1 MRNKK
6 ETLRKTAAFVT
17 SLVFVFSSLSYG
29 YIYAEEVTEAVS
41 EETNFTET
49 TETVTQEVTETSE
62 PEQTTEADEQEPEN
76 NEKKTVKI
84 IFKVNGTSDLKP
96 LGIFHRLFKQ
106 IFVTGIS
113 DGEIT
118 AETAA
123 DTVPEKCLWE
133 QNAYEAG
140 EKIFIDTDDVRYRL
154 ESVKTQDDV
163 TEVCLT
169 ECYDISSISMHEI
182 SIVPADG
189 ELYDGKYVAYN
200 SWMRIQPADGWV
212 IDGTSMF
219 KLKGEVLPY
228 ISNAGEK
235 YSLVIQNENENM
247 VFPLRKS
254 EFTVSYPVNRDMSV
268 KINSSEGFEYKGF
281 WIDSQII
288 KGEFEL
294 NESSMY
300 KIVEADLRNTGT
312 DKKYPMEI
320 TGDGKNVTVSLS
332 TDSLEEKF
340 TDGEEYCFEL
350 KIVSDSVRVETYI
363 SEGETEKLYGKLEY
377 ETSVKDNECFIN
389 VPPVIFENGVA
400 KYIIDSYE
408 NDQGKQWID
417 AKKILEEGKIY
428 DMIQLL
434 FNSSSKV
441 NYKEIIMDQS
451 VKYEINNEIVS
462 QYCEKVYT
470 VKDSYIQNL
479 VKYNHINSIIY
490 MALYDEISYN
500 AEYKKKTYA
509 NSDNFQYVNYNNDI
523 TALNLKSILYYENNE
538 FHNMLQEP
546 MYFYFDDYA
555 PKIKLTNTKDNS
567 LDNSQW
573 SRLVYSFSLDVND
586 AESFPH
592 EEGAGEEL
600 NTVYSRLDGVSSE
613 ITKITVGDTVF
624 EKQDGEWITVSDEN
638 SPYIVALREDSEN
651 KFTVSL
657 AVSVNSD
664 LKGIDKSITV
674 TASDRCGNT
683 SDPES
688 FELKIDTTDPVV
700 SSMKIRNAVHYN
712 DPAGGKTAAVGN
724 LSDIVND
731 RVYLD
736 VEAFDDYSGIDTVQV
751 EYGSFSERYTVEEL
765 KNNDMFGY
773 RAEEGRVLFSLPL
786 NAESNWRSLVKIILR
801 DKAGNNNYFYYSDGE
816 KPAESTE
823 PAVFVLVDRI
833 DPEVSI
839 SAASEPV
846 YRESDGSPWYRRI
859 PEFRISADDKFGK
872 VNSGI
877 RYLHFDVNGY
887 SGKAED
893 IFQQKTDSFRIT
905 AEHSEKDPDIAEI
918 FYTDGTEKF
927 KIAETDLK
935 KSNGKLQI
943 EVCAEDAAGNKSEP
957 ASVTVFV
964 DANPPEADKY
974 FSIENENDN
983 YRAFGTFLN
992 HGTKV
997 RVNVCEPEGKPSA
1010 GLKKAELY
1018 YNGIKK
1024 ECDFSS
1030 EKSAVAEFE
1039 IPFSPEAGVSSAG
1052 SLQMILTDN
1061 AGNTYTSDYLLS
1073 PKDNSLLMFESVP
1086 PEIND
1091 CITESIVKYIDVE
1104 NNTWYS
1110 DDVKLHFS
1118 TEDVMQSG
1126 VYSGIKNFQA
1136 DINGKNIISEDYRNS
1151 DSMISC
1157 SDYKFSTA
1165 DADENDGK
1173 YDIRLRA
1180 EDNAGNSTEYMK
1192 TVFVD
1197 RTAPEVTGISIEGI
1211 GSVPLSILNG
1221 VYALPYGYFF
1231 RNECAVTVYAKDEN
1245 ASSGLNRITVS
1256 LCSMDGTPVQENVL
1270 KDFSYENDLYSSSFT
1285 VPEGFRGYIVI
1296 EAADNTGNVSE
1307 KYTPSGFITENSTRH
1322 DGTSSVSVKLPETQ
1336 YTDRNGL
1343 PLYSG
1348 DTAAEII
1355 LKDSFSGINKVEWNQ
1370 SEYGENVWKQITI
1383 SSDGKIT
1390 GDNAENFTV
1399 SETEKNLVLSLNG
1412 KLNSASNKNASEIR
1426 IRMTDNSGNISEDTK
1441 VFSIDRDAPAVSV
1454 SWDEAVSDSK
1464 SGIYSTSRTAH
1475 ISVSERNFDPGRM
1488 NVSVEGD
1495 KGGVSYGQWQLVSGT
1510 EGTDSAVYRM
1520 TVTFSGNGEYTLS
1533 VNGSDLCDNKAQGY
1547 SSEKFIIDR
1556 TAPVLEVLSSGAE
1569 KVNGQYFSGS
1579 RTVTV
1584 KITEHNFDAS
1594 RIKISGTVNG
1604 YEENFPKISGFTS
1617 DGDIHTAVLTF
1628 SENAQYTLS
1637 IEGEDAAGNAFDG
1650 YSESFTVDSTA
1661 PEIIFD
1667 GVKDRSANNGEINL
1681 SVFIRDENITSDRIS
1696 IKVTGAKQGEITEN
1710 AGILERVSDGYVFR
1724 FSEFTKEKKTDDIY
1738 TVTVNAEDSAE
1749 NKSTG
1754 TLVFSVNRFGST
1766 YVFDDSTLIIAN
1778 SYINKPSDVV
1788 LHEINADT
1796 ILMEKT
1802 IIQVIKDSEITELKK
1817 DRDYTVRCT
1826 GGNGSWYDYQYTI
1839 NAENFEDDAAYQVV
1853 ILTEDAAG
1861 NRNANSVEEK
1871 SAVLKFGV
1879 DQTPPKC
1886 VPLNIA
1892 SGGAY
1897 RTESFEA
1904 EIQCEDNTMLTT
1916 LDVYVNKELIND
1928 DIKVENGICRFNLSS
1943 SDHIQDIRVVLS
1955 DVAGNEE
1962 IKVIDNLLVSTS
1974 RFRVIVHRPAF
1985 RKTALVSALCIVA
1998 GAGIVV
2004 SRRKKKI

>member
-6 ETLRKTAAFVT
+6 ETLRKTAAFIT

-29 YIYAEEVTEAVS
+29 YIYAEEVTETAYTEITES
-41 EETNFTET
+41 E
-49 TETVTQEVTETSE
+49 TQEVTETSE
-62 PEQTTEADEQEPEN
+62 PEQTTEVIEEEPEN
-76 NEKKTVKI
+76 NQKKTVKI
-84 IFKVNGTSDLKP
+84 FFTVNGTSDVKP

-118 AETAA
+118 AEIAA
-123 DTVPEKCLWE
+123 DMIPEKCLWE
-133 QNAYEAG
+133 QNAYDAG
-140 EKIFIDTDDVRYRL
+140 EKIFIDADDIRYRL
-154 ESVKTQDDV
+154 DSVKTKDDV
-163 TEVCLT
+163 TEVCIT
-169 ECYDISSISMHEI
+169 ECYDISGISMQEI
-182 SIVPADG
+182 SIVPAEE
-189 ELYDGKYVAYN
+189 ELYDGKYAAYN
-200 SWMRIQPADGWV
+200 SWMRIQPSKGWV

-228 ISNAGEK
+228 ISNTGEE
-235 YSLVIQNENENM
+235 YRLIVQNGNEHMN
-247 VFPLRKS
+247 FPLRKS
-254 EFTVSYPVNRDMSV
+254 EYTVSYPLNRDMGV
-268 KINSSEGFEYKGF
+268 KINSYEGFEYKGF

-288 KGEFEL
+288 TGEFEL
-294 NESSMY
+294 NENSMY
-300 KIVEADLRNTGT
+300 KIVEAELRNTGT

-320 TGDGKNVTVSLS
+320 KGDGKNVTASLN

-340 TDGEEYCFEL
+340 TDGEEYCFDL
-350 KIVSDSVRVETYI
+350 KIVSDNVRVETYI
-363 SEGETEKLYGKLEY
+363 SDGETEELYGKLEY
-377 ETSVKDNECFIN
+377 ETSVKDNECFIK

-408 NDQGKQWID
+408 NNLGKQWID

-434 FNSSSKV
+434 FDSSSKV
-441 NYKEIIMDQS
+441 YYKKIIIDQTQN
-451 VKYEINNEIVS
+451 YEIDKATVFSYNENVFLT
-462 QYCEKVYT
+462 KKLYT
-470 VKDSYIQNL
+470 QTFLKYNTSFTCMALFDELSNNL
-479 VKYNHINSIIY
+479 VLKKNSNF
-490 MALYDEISYN
+490 D
-500 AEYKKKTYA
+500 
-509 NSDNFQYVNYNNDI
+509 SDSFQYTYKGVHDI

-555 PKIKLTNTKDNS
+555 PKIKLTNTKNDG

-573 SRLVYSFSLDVND
+573 SRLVYNFTLDVND
-586 AESFPH
+586 AESFPQV
-592 EEGAGEEL
+592 EGAGEEL

-624 EKQDGEWITVSDEN
+624 EKQEGEWITVSEEN
-638 SPYIVALREDSEN
+638 SPYIVALREESEN
-651 KFTVSL
+651 KFTFSV

-664 LKGIDKSITV
+664 LKGIDKSIAV

-683 SDPES
+683 SEPES

-724 LSDIVND
+724 SSDIVND
-731 RVYLD
+731 RFYLD

-751 EYGSFSERYTVEEL
+751 EYGSFSEQYTVEEL
-765 KNNDMFGY
+765 KNNELFGY
-773 RAEEGRVLFSLPL
+773 RSEGGRASFSLPL
-786 NAESNWRSLVKIILR
+786 NAESNWRSLIKIILR
-801 DKAGNNNYFYYSDGE
+801 DKAGNNNFFYYSDDE
-816 KPAESTE
+816 NPAVSAESATF
-823 PAVFVLVDRI
+823 ALVDRI
-833 DPEVSI
+833 NPEVSV
-839 SAASEPV
+839 SVASEPV
-846 YRESDGSPWYRRI
+846 YKGNDGSPWYSRI

-877 RYLHFDVNGY
+877 RYLHFDVNGS

-893 IFQQKTDSFRIT
+893 IFQQKTDNFTIT

-918 FYTDGTEKF
+918 FYTDGTNKV

-943 EVCAEDAAGNKSEP
+943 EVCAEDAAGNKSET
-957 ASVTVFV
+957 ASLTVFV

-997 RVNVCEPEGKPSA
+997 RVNVSEPEGKPSA
-1010 GLKKAELY
+1010 GLMKAELY
-1018 YNGIKK
+1018 YNGTKT

-1039 IPFSPEAGVSSAG
+1039 IPFSPETGLSSAG
-1052 SLQMILTDN
+1052 TLKMILTDN

-1091 CITESIVKYIDVE
+1091 CITDSIVKYIDAE
-1104 NNTWYS
+1104 NNVWYS
-1110 DDVKLHFS
+1110 DDVNLHFS
-1118 TEDVMQSG
+1118 TEDVIQSG
-1126 VYSGIKNFQA
+1126 VYSGIKSFQA
-1136 DINGKNIISEDYRNS
+1136 DINGKNIISEDYRDS
-1151 DSMISC
+1151 DRMISS
-1157 SDYKFSTA
+1157 SDYIFSTV
-1165 DADENDGK
+1165 DAEENDGK

-1180 EDNAGNSTEYMK
+1180 EDNAGNSTEYLK

-1197 RTAPEVTGISIEGI
+1197 RTAPEITGISIEGI

-1231 RNECAVTVYAKDEN
+1231 RDECAVTVYAKDEN

-1256 LCSMDGTPVQENVL
+1256 LCSMDGTPVQENVI
-1270 KDFSYENDLYSSSFT
+1270 KDFRYENDEYSSSFT

-1296 EAADNTGNVSE
+1296 EAADNTGNISE
-1307 KYTPSGFITENSTRH
+1307 KYTPSGFITENSSRH

-1370 SEYGENVWKQITI
+1370 NEYGENVWKQII
-1383 SSDGKIT
+1383 VSSDGKIT

-1412 KLNSASNKNASEIR
+1412 KLNSASNKNASEIK

-1464 SGIYSTSRTAH
+1464 SGIYSTARTAH
-1475 ISVSERNFDPGRM
+1475 ISVRERNFDSGRM

-1495 KGGVSYGQWQLVSGT
+1495 EGGVSYGQWKLVSGT

-1520 TVTFSGNGEYTLS
+1520 TVTFSGNGEYTLG

-1604 YEENFPKISGFTS
+1604 SEENFPKISGFNS
-1617 DGDIHTAVLTF
+1617 NGDVHTAVLTF
-1628 SENAQYTLS
+1628 SENAQYTIS
-1637 IEGEDAAGNAFDG
+1637 IEGEDAAGNTFDG
-1650 YSESFTVDSTA
+1650 YSESFIVDSTA

-1667 GVKDRSANNGEINL
+1667 GVKNRSANNGEVNL

-1696 IKVTGAKQGEITEN
+1696 IKVTGAKRGDITES
-1710 AGILERVSDGYVFR
+1710 AGILERTSGGYVFR
-1724 FSEFTKEKKTDDIY
+1724 FSEFTKEKETDDIY
-1738 TVTVNAEDSAE
+1738 TVTVKAEDKAE
-1749 NKSTG
+1749 NQTSE

-1766 YVFDDSTLIIAN
+1766 YVFDENTLILAN
-1778 SYINKPSDVV
+1778 TYINKPVDII

-1796 ILMEKT
+1796 LLMDKT
-1802 IIQVIKDSEITELKK
+1802 RIQVIRDAEITELTRDK
-1817 DRDYTVRCT
+1817 DYTVECT
-1826 GGNGSWYDYQYTI
+1826 GGEENWYDYKYTI
-1839 NAENFEDDAAYQVV
+1839 KSENFADDAAYQVV
-1853 ILTEDAAG
+1853 ILSED
-1861 NRNANSVEEK
+1861 
-1871 SAVLKFGV
+1871 
-1879 DQTPPKC
+1879 
-1886 VPLNIA
+1886 
-1892 SGGAY
+1892 
-1897 RTESFEA
+1897 
-1904 EIQCEDNTMLTT
+1904 
-1916 LDVYVNKELIND
+1916 
-1928 DIKVENGICRFNLSS
+1928 
-1943 SDHIQDIRVVLS
+1943 
-1955 DVAGNEE
+1955 
-1962 IKVIDNLLVSTS
+1962 
-1974 RFRVIVHRPAF
+1974 
-1985 RKTALVSALCIVA
+1985 
-1998 GAGIVV
+1998 
-2004 SRRKKKI
+2004 